1 MIEKMLLRKYK
12 CALENYASLYN
23 NAQQKERHR
32 YIYPLRI
39 SGISF
44 YDARK
49 LGFNVTSYQWKHC
62 LNRSKRNKGNF
73 H

>member
-49 LGFNVTSYQWKHC
+49 L
-62 LNRSKRNKGNF
+62 
-73 H
+73 